1 MFDSSRVQLRH
12 LPAPSLPIVEFT
24 ALEGQKMVGR
34 DPVEAV
40 LRCALC
46 RLEVWVRVRAA
57 EMPHTACFGAILFWI
72 EPRPAFG
79 CSMNMS
85 SRCASHG
92 WTVHFVI
99 KSIMSAK
106 NLAGLPDWLAKLC
119 AVVPCKVLNV
129 SAEDAA
135 CMGMALAL
143 KNTDSVTPWSHVQIA
158 RCFTDRKM
166 KLQARPFNYLETLK
180 SHKS

>member
-1 MFDSSRVQLRH
+1 
-12 LPAPSLPIVEFT
+12 
-24 ALEGQKMVGR
+24 
-34 DPVEAV
+34 
-40 LRCALC
+40 
-46 RLEVWVRVRAA
+46 
-57 EMPHTACFGAILFWI
+57 
-72 EPRPAFG
+72 
-79 CSMNMS
+79 MNMS

-135 CMGMALAL
+135 FTGLKEPLAASGIYTRAFGAVVADL
-143 KNTDSVTPWSHVQIA
+143 FLSSYGGQ
-158 RCFTDRKM
+158 
-166 KLQARPFNYLETLK
+166 
-180 SHKS
+180 